1 MLQAALLHPG
11 PRPATA
17 GTLSDVTR
25 ARRFRNKTCAK
36 KTCAC
41 KYCARVN
48 NEHAEQG
55 VMVTPQPVRGG
66 GGGRWQL

>member
-11 PRPATA
+11 PRSTTA

-55 VMVTPQPVRGG
+55 VMVSQPVRVG
-66 GGGRWQL
+66 GGGRCQL